1 MKDDGINLHKLNK
14 KPGVEHCV
22 VQREPGFVIS
32 RYFIYDV
39 MAEKHV
45 MITSIIVIAILIISS
60 TILALVYNSDV
71 GEYKCCEEAKSNPK
85 FWANH
90 RSLQPAVNSTAEK
103 TQDCSQPSLP
113 QESSQYLPWNLGNNH
128 HLPLLVQSKE
138 NKDIQKQ
145 IILCLL
151 SVLNLCFSLTR

>member
-32 RYFIYDV
+32 RYFICNV

-45 MITSIIVIAILIISS
+45 MVAIIIVIAILIISS

-71 GEYKCCEEAKSNPK
+71 GEYKC
-85 FWANH
+85 
-90 RSLQPAVNSTAEK
+90 
-103 TQDCSQPSLP
+103 
-113 QESSQYLPWNLGNNH
+113 
-128 HLPLLVQSKE
+128 
-138 NKDIQKQ
+138 
-145 IILCLL
+145 
-151 SVLNLCFSLTR
+151 

>member
-32 RYFIYDV
+32 RYFICDV

-45 MITSIIVIAILIISS
+45 MVIIVIAILIISS

-71 GEYKCCEEAKSNPK
+71 GEYKRGE
-85 FWANH
+85 
-90 RSLQPAVNSTAEK
+90 
-103 TQDCSQPSLP
+103 
-113 QESSQYLPWNLGNNH
+113 
-128 HLPLLVQSKE
+128 
-138 NKDIQKQ
+138 I
-145 IILCLL
+145 
-151 SVLNLCFSLTR
+151 

>member
-32 RYFIYDV
+32 GYFICDV

-45 MITSIIVIAILIISS
+45 MVAIVIAIVILIISS

-71 GEYKCCEEAKSNPK
+71 GEYKC
-85 FWANH
+85 
-90 RSLQPAVNSTAEK
+90 
-103 TQDCSQPSLP
+103 
-113 QESSQYLPWNLGNNH
+113 
-128 HLPLLVQSKE
+128 
-138 NKDIQKQ
+138 
-145 IILCLL
+145 
-151 SVLNLCFSLTR
+151 

>member
-32 RYFIYDV
+32 SYFICNV

-45 MITSIIVIAILIISS
+45 MVAIIIVIAILIISS

-71 GEYKCCEEAKSNPK
+71 GEYKC
-85 FWANH
+85 
-90 RSLQPAVNSTAEK
+90 
-103 TQDCSQPSLP
+103 
-113 QESSQYLPWNLGNNH
+113 
-128 HLPLLVQSKE
+128 
-138 NKDIQKQ
+138 
-145 IILCLL
+145 
-151 SVLNLCFSLTR
+151 

>member
-32 RYFIYDV
+32 RYFICDV

-45 MITSIIVIAILIISS
+45 NDIVMVAIIIAILIISS

-71 GEYKCCEEAKSNPK
+71 GEYKC
-85 FWANH
+85 
-90 RSLQPAVNSTAEK
+90 
-103 TQDCSQPSLP
+103 
-113 QESSQYLPWNLGNNH
+113 
-128 HLPLLVQSKE
+128 
-138 NKDIQKQ
+138 
-145 IILCLL
+145 
-151 SVLNLCFSLTR
+151 

>member
-32 RYFIYDV
+32 GYFICDV

-45 MITSIIVIAILIISS
+45 MVAIVITIVILIISS

-71 GEYKCCEEAKSNPK
+71 GEYKC
-85 FWANH
+85 
-90 RSLQPAVNSTAEK
+90 
-103 TQDCSQPSLP
+103 
-113 QESSQYLPWNLGNNH
+113 
-128 HLPLLVQSKE
+128 
-138 NKDIQKQ
+138 
-145 IILCLL
+145 
-151 SVLNLCFSLTR
+151 

>member
-32 RYFIYDV
+32 GYFICDV

-45 MITSIIVIAILIISS
+45 MVAIIIVIAILIISS

-71 GEYKCCEEAKSNPK
+71 GEYKC
-85 FWANH
+85 
-90 RSLQPAVNSTAEK
+90 
-103 TQDCSQPSLP
+103 
-113 QESSQYLPWNLGNNH
+113 
-128 HLPLLVQSKE
+128 
-138 NKDIQKQ
+138 
-145 IILCLL
+145 
-151 SVLNLCFSLTR
+151 